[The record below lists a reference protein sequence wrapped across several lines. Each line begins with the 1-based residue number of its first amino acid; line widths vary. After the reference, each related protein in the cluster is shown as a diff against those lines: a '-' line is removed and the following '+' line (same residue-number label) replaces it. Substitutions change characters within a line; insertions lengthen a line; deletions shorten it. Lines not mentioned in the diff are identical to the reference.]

1 MATATED
8 STRVD
13 AADQRFVIH
22 DLDWEGYETLLRLVG
37 DRPIRITYDRG
48 TLELM
53 SPSQK
58 HERDKSLLG
67 RFIETLT
74 EELDIPC
81 STFGSTT
88 WKREAL
94 DRGLESDECF
104 YLYAHAEE
112 VSQKIVDL
120 SIDPPPDLAVEVETS
135 KSALDRPQIY
145 AALGVPELWRFDGQA
160 LRIFLLREDGTYV
173 ASASSRH
180 FPFLPVDEMVRLVL
194 EATSMVHTRWGRM
207 IREWIRTELAPRYQG
222 PPEGKL

>member
-1 MATATED
+1 MATATETPQGRN
-8 STRVD
+8 SS
-13 AADQRFVIH
+13 DQRFVIH
-22 DLDWEGYETLLRLVG
+22 DVGWQGYETLLTLVS

-58 HERDKSLLG
+58 HERDKSLFG
-67 RFIETLT
+67 RFIETMT

-104 YLYAHAEE
+104 YLYRHAEQ
-112 VSQKIVDL
+112 VSEKTVDL
-120 SIDPPPDLAVEVETS
+120 SVDPPPDLAIEVETS

-145 AALGVPELWRFDGQA
+145 AALGVPELWRFDGQV
-160 LRIFLLREDGTYV
+160 LRIFVLRDDATYV

-180 FPFLPVDEMVRLVL
+180 FPFLPVDDMVRLVL
-194 EATSMVHTRWGRM
+194 KATSMVHTRWGRM

-222 PPEGKL
+222 PPEGML